1 MNTNRGVHAIE
12 SEPAPPLPV
21 PPDPTEPAPP
31 IPEPIPGPEPPIPGP
46 PELDRASVLLRLA
59 EFPRVL
65 VEPRRSRTT
74 RAARSHRSRLVAVT
88 RP

>member
-1 MNTNRGVHAIE
+1 MNTTRSVQGSE
-12 SEPAPPLPV
+12 SEPGPPLPV

-31 IPEPIPGPEPPIPGP
+31 IPDPIPGPEPPIPGP

-65 VEPRRSRTT
+65 VEPRRLPSTRSRLP
-74 RAARSHRSRLVAVT
+74 HRSRLVAVT
-88 RP
+88 QA